1 MNWLKLITRKGR
13 QETVRGIL
21 KENVTPEAAARYGA
35 QAVNA
40 LLGRIND
47 KERLGAVA
55 LNLEQGAGLI
65 ADISGAIKDGCVTAD
80 EAARI
85 SERTQTLL
93 GSTVDQAKVDALIEK
108 IVAEV
113 P

>member
-1 MNWLKLITRKGR
+1 MNWLKLITKKGR

-21 KENVTPEAAARYGA
+21 TENVTPEAAARYGA

-65 ADISGAIKDGCVTAD
+65 ADISGAIKDGGVSAD